1 MTQHSTRSGRI
12 FSKVA
17 DTYRT
22 RPRQFCPQLYGEIA
36 ELCPAASG
44 TCVLDVGCGTGVT
57 TAILADVYQKVYGI
71 DPSIEM
77 LSCATEDDEHRS
89 LTWVHGIS
97 EQLPFLSHAID
108 LITAAQAFHWFDGEA
123 FLAEAKRVLRPR
135 GLLAMFWKGP
145 QRGEPYRTLMDQTI
159 DRQLCVSKVS
169 TPLGDV
175 QSILSDGG
183 FREVR
188 VNEFDY
194 DLEWTVDSYV
204 SFMNSTSRMAQLGE
218 KQREMLIPILRGTL
232 SRAVG
237 GDWFSE
243 RTVATLFTG
252 RNPG

>member
-108 LITAAQAFHWFDGEA
+108 LITA
-123 FLAEAKRVLRPR
+123 
-135 GLLAMFWKGP
+135 GP